1 MDICEVL
8 AYQMSITP
16 RYTKR
21 LLVHPSKRRRGIRSL
36 HGGYT

>member
-16 RYTKR
+16 RYTKTTT
-21 LLVHPSKRRRGIRSL
+21 GASL
-36 HGGYT
+36 KKKARYS